1 MDALRDPATLRED
14 PDVEFTETRTTDG
27 QDAFDY
33 FDGVAGLVA
42 VGVTNDAG
50 AVLLMDSP
58 HGWRLPY
65 GHVDDGA
72 DWLARTAEIAE
83 TLTGVDATAAEV
95 LRVNRITHELR
106 TDANRTATSFDAVVG
121 TDPVDGEPVA
131 EDPTFGE
138 WTDLE
143 LGWFDD
149 VPEDA
154 YHAHG
159 DAVDDIEYFLE

>member
-1 MDALRDPATLRED
+1 MDALRDPAALRED

-42 VGVTNDAG
+42 VGVTNGAG

-65 GHVDDGA
+65 GHVDGGA
-72 DWLARTAEIAE
+72 DWLARTEEIAGI
-83 TLTGVDATAAEV
+83 LTGIDATATEV

-106 TDANRTATSFDAVVG
+106 TDADRTATSFDAVVG

-143 LGWFDD
+143 LEWFDD